1 MADTGLQAPDWL
13 IRWESV
19 FVFAACLIALTAVPL
34 ALGHIGLSWDALNHH
49 IYLGWTA
56 DHPRFDRDYLA
67 ASYQSYQYPYLYWPV
82 YKLAALGA
90 NGVVAGVVLT
100 QLHLTVAPAL
110 WKLSRACIPG
120 REWFDVLMRAI
131 AVALAFMG
139 GVVLSMLDS
148 TSNDLLAAI
157 PLVWAIAMG
166 IEAVARQP
174 YRESDFRKAVLLSGA
189 LAGISVAFK
198 LSNGPI
204 AILLPLLWAWRG
216 TGGADRLRTT
226 LLGGV
231 AAVLGFVL
239 AYGYWGWLLWTNFGN
254 PFYPFFDHW
263 MEPLRALAG
272 WKR

>member
-1 MADTGLQAPDWL
+1 MVDAQLQAPDWL
-13 IRWESV
+13 IRWEPVLV
-19 FVFAACLIALTAVPL
+19 FVACLLALTAVPI

-56 DHPRFDRDYLA
+56 DRPRFDRDYLA

-82 YKLAALGA
+82 YKLATLGA

-110 WKLSRACIPG
+110 WKLSRSCIPG
-120 REWFDVLMRAI
+120 REWFDVLMRAV

-148 TSNDLLAAI
+148 TSNDLLSAI
-157 PLVWAIAMG
+157 PLVWAIALLV
-166 IEAVARQP
+166 EALARP
-174 YRESDFRKAVLLSGA
+174 THSESAFRKTVVLSGL
-189 LAGISVAFK
+189 LAGASVAFK
-198 LSNGPI
+198 LSNAPI
-204 AILLPLLWAWRG
+204 AILLPMLWAWRG
-216 TGGADRLRTT
+216 TGGGGRLRTV
-226 LLGGV
+226 LLGGI
-231 AAVLGFVL
+231 AGVLGFVV

-263 MEPLRALAG
+263 LEPLRLLTG